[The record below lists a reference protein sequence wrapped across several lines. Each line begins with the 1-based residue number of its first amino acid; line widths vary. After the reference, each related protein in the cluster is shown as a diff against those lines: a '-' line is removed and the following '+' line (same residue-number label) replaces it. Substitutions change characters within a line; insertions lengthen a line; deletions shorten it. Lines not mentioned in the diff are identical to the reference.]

1 MLAELTERLANA
13 TSIEANASLDDIW
26 VTLTAAWP
34 TEGFAVQLRCLI
46 FLSQVF
52 ADWDLVSFILFQP
65 LSKELMI
72 RDSCHG
78 ASFRAKD
85 EQIIGGEGRTKV
97 SLAVSG

>member
-34 TEGFAVQLRCLI
+34 GEGSSGDIFCAVFAMLGISSLS
-46 FLSQVF
+46 LSQSDKLVIR
-52 ADWDLVSFILFQP
+52 DVLDSHGVSFRAL
-65 LSKELMI
+65 
-72 RDSCHG
+72 
-78 ASFRAKD
+78 AKD

-97 SLAVSG
+97 SLAVSR